1 MMLSKNG
8 KCAQF
13 ITLACALLLCAGIA
27 GAQAAKAPSPPSTPM
42 KDVVHTWNDAGRK
55 LIAMA
60 EDFPEAKYDWKPAPE
75 VRSFA
80 EQLLHA
86 AGSTYFFEAFAK
98 GQKPAEEDPKRSN
111 FKSKAEIV
119 AYVKKAIADG
129 AKFIQ
134 APGEAG
140 LSKNVSFFGRN
151 VTLLGLW
158 AEAAEHSGEHY
169 GQLVVYYRIN
179 KMVPPESRPRK

>member
-8 KCAQF
+8 KFAHV
-13 ITLACALLLCAGIA
+13 ITLVCALLLCAGFA
-27 GAQAAKAPSPPSTPM
+27 GAQAAKAPPASSTPM
-42 KDVVHTWNDAGRK
+42 KDVVHTWNDTGRK

-60 EDFPEAKYDWKPAPE
+60 EDFPEAKYDWKPTPE

-86 AGSTYFFEAFAK
+86 AGSAYFFEAFAK
-98 GQKPAEEDPKRSN
+98 GQKPGEEDPKRSD

-119 AYVKKAIADG
+119 AYVKKGFADG

-134 APGEAG
+134 EPGDAG
-140 LSKNVSFFGRN
+140 LSKNVSLFGRN

-158 AEAAEHSGEHY
+158 AEATEHSGEHY
-169 GQLVVYYRIN
+169 GQLVVYYRMN

>member
-1 MMLSKNG
+1 MLLSRNG
-8 KCAQF
+8 KVAQAVTFICAF
-13 ITLACALLLCAGIA
+13 LLCAGIA
-27 GAQAAKAPSPPSTPM
+27 GAQAAKAPPPSSTPM
-42 KDVVHTWNDAGRK
+42 KDVVYNWNEAGRK
-55 LIAMA
+55 IIAMA
-60 EDFPEAKYDWKPAPE
+60 EDFPEAKYDWKPTPE

-86 AGSTYFFEAFAK
+86 AGSAYFFEAFAK
-98 GQKPAEEDPKRSN
+98 GQKPGEEDPKRSN

-129 AKFIQ
+129 SKFIQ
-134 APGEAG
+134 EPGEAG
-140 LSKNVSFFGRN
+140 LMKTVSLFGRN

-158 AEAAEHSGEHY
+158 AEAAQHSGEHY
-169 GQLVVYYRIN
+169 GQLVVYYRVN

>member
-1 MMLSKNG
+1 MMLPKNG

-42 KDVVHTWNDAGRK
+42 KDVVHNWNDAGRK

-60 EDFPEAKYDWKPAPE
+60 EDFPEAQYDWKPTPE

-86 AGSTYFFEAFAK
+86 AGSAYFFEAFAK

-140 LSKNVSFFGRN
+140 LSKNVSLFGRN

-169 GQLVVYYRIN
+169 GQLVVYYRMN

>member
-1 MMLSKNG
+1 MLSKNG

-60 EDFPEAKYDWKPAPE
+60 EDFPEAQYDWKPAPE

-86 AGSTYFFEAFAK
+86 AGSAYFFEAFAK
-98 GQKPAEEDPKRSN
+98 GQKPPEEDPKRSN

-169 GQLVVYYRIN
+169 GQLVVYYRMN